1 MSTLQITVMY
11 SPAPRVVHERV
22 LPLSAGVTVMQA
34 LQQSGLL
41 SECPE
46 IDLSQPEAFTVCIWG
61 KKTTPNLVLCDLDRI
76 EICRALTVD
85 PKVARRERFQ
95 NKAPAVQACSLS
107 AVQALSPVTKRSQT
121 QANHHDTPTLAH
133 LRLFAAHA

>member
-1 MSTLQITVMY
+1 MIAIDTRIHITVMY

-22 LPLSAGVTVMQA
+22 VPLSVGTTVMQA

-41 SECPE
+41 TECPD
-46 IDLSQPEAFTVCIWG
+46 IDLSQSEAFMVFIWG
-61 KKTTPNLVLCDLDRI
+61 KKTDPDHVLRDLDRI

-95 NKAPAVQACSLS
+95 KQGSSRAGLFS
-107 AVQALSPVTKRSQT
+107 KRR
-121 QANHHDTPTLAH
+121 AGAKPGY
-133 LRLFAAHA
+133 

>member
-1 MSTLQITVMY
+1 MTPQTITVMY

-22 LPLSAGVTVMQA
+22 LQLIAGVTVMQA

-41 SECPE
+41 ADCPE
-46 IDLSQPEAFTVCIWG
+46 VDLSQPEVFTVCIWG
-61 KKTTPNLVLCDLDRI
+61 KKTNPDQALRDLDRI

-95 NKAPAVQACSLS
+95 KQGSNRAGLFS
-107 AVQALSPVTKRSQT
+107 KRR
-121 QANHHDTPTLAH
+121 AGAKPGY
-133 LRLFAAHA
+133 